1 MVALKVALPHLT
13 LSRNNSPSRSNSTPL
28 PTPTSKQSSS
38 PLSSRPASEEGLKA
52 PVVSP
57 VIVDEPA
64 QMDDVVKPEPVRSG
78 RPGFGSI
85 GAALRRSASGKVP
98 TLGLGSSTPIN
109 APSPTPSTP
118 APTTTAAT
126 AKTLSRP
133 TSDSVTGLIP
143 LRSQSLKPKTR
154 SQSTDRRAL
163 PATAVPAH
171 ATASLQQSISQPP
184 LSRAKGN
191 GTGTAATG
199 GNNTGKRSP
208 PMPASGTV
216 TPSLGG
222 TRAPALHN
230 LEESYVGKVSL
241 KLGEAVNKIFL
252 PGGPTDVAFKG
263 RPAPKVNKTV
273 EFADMIAQELQAAL
287 HDTYLLRTLLRSS
300 VSKSLSLFLTR
311 LTTLLLPTEAM
322 GPPPM
327 TGKEADTLSPALR
340 FNLQVVQCAYQVKVA
355 LLRASHAPA
364 PSFVGDALRPWAE
377 KLGEVMA
384 RVMNPLI
391 TSIRISVSLICGKA
405 RLGETAETAAGASSA
420 SGTSTPT
427 LGVSAGHKHGGVRS
441 LAPAISRPST
451 PQGPFQQGPA
461 WLRELSGVLEG
472 TAKMLS
478 RLDCGADADKWLV
491 SVGTHAIWKGMLS
504 LAARKLPD
512 CEEQQQGAAL
522 TSSHSVSSASTG
534 SSKTSLFK
542 STKRNGSPP
551 GGGSPPLHPA
561 HLSAGTTSSTS
572 PATVA
577 FVRLIGELE
586 LLEQRLQLF
595 MHVLSSQPKV
605 DPSTLHIGC
614 QDVSKC
620 GLCKTGR
627 QFDAESSD
635 DEDEEEIAQAGGL
648 AQYAM
653 REAMQALSAMVVVVR
668 ASRQVDVLREALLL
682 DGFASDGQAVKTV
695 GETKSSAELTPLTPM
710 ALINGTAP
718 VVVDTAHQTRVAA
731 TPAENKSTAPIVVCP
746 TLARALAELPVLILL
761 HLLASRL
768 PSSIPFKLPHEL
780 WNIDWRSYEK
790 ELRTFQA
797 GEEWTPEVAWEMATQ
812 INGVFE
818 AIKTDDPRVK
828 VDDKGLARIECLKIA
843 IEKQAGIDVES
854 VGLGGGGSGV
864 QKVTTN

>member
-1 MVALKVALPHLT
+1 MVALKVALPHIN
-13 LSRNNSPSRSNSTPL
+13 LSRNNSPSRSASTPL
-28 PTPTSKQSSS
+28 TTPTSKQSS
-38 PLSSRPASEEGLKA
+38 PLSSSRPASEENLKA

-64 QMDDVVKPEPVRSG
+64 QMDDVAKPEPSRSG
-78 RPGFGSI
+78 RPGFGAF
-85 GAALRRSASGKVP
+85 GAALRRTASGKVP

-109 APSPTPSTP
+109 APSPTAPTP
-118 APTTTAAT
+118 AQIGTANT
-126 AKTLSRP
+126 KPLSRP
-133 TSDSVTGLIP
+133 ASDTVTGLVP
-143 LRSQSLKPKTR
+143 LRSHSLKPKVR

-171 ATASLQQSISQPP
+171 ATGSLQQSASQPP
-184 LSRAKGN
+184 LSRTKIN
-191 GTGTAATG
+191 GSGATAANG
-199 GNNTGKRSP
+199 PSGGKRSP
-208 PMPASGTV
+208 PMSASGTV
-216 TPSLGG
+216 TPSFGA

-252 PGGPTDVAFKG
+252 PGAPTDVAFKG
-263 RPAPKVNKTV
+263 RPAPKIVKTV
-273 EFADMIAQELQAAL
+273 EFAEMISQELQAAL

-327 TGKEADTLSPALR
+327 TGKEADTISPALR
-340 FNLQVVQCAYQVKVA
+340 FNLQIVQCAYQVKRA

-405 RLGETAETAAGASSA
+405 RLGESADTISGSSIA
-420 SGTSTPT
+420 SGASTPT
-427 LGVSAGHKHGGVRS
+427 LGVSSSHHKHGGVRS
-441 LAPAISRPST
+441 LAPTISRPST
-451 PQGPFQQGPA
+451 PQGPALQGPA
-461 WLRELSGVLEG
+461 WLRELSGILEG
-472 TAKMLS
+472 TAKMIS

-491 SVGTHAIWKGMLS
+491 SVATHTVWKGMLS
-504 LAARKLPD
+504 LAARKMPD
-512 CEEQQQGAAL
+512 NEEQQGAVL
-522 TSSHSVSSASTG
+522 TSSHSGSSASTG
-534 SSKTSLFK
+534 SSKPGLFK
-542 STKRNGSPP
+542 STKRNASPP
-551 GGGSPPLHPA
+551 GGGSPPLHAA
-561 HLSAGTTSSTS
+561 HLPQSTTSSTS
-572 PATVA
+572 PSDVA

-595 MHVLSSQPKV
+595 MHVLSSQPRV
-605 DPSTLHIGC
+605 DPSTLHTGC

-635 DEDEEEIAQAGGL
+635 DEDVEEIAQAGGL

-653 REAMQALSAMVVVVR
+653 REAMQALSAMIIVVR
-668 ASRQVDVLREALLL
+668 ASRQVDVLREAILL
-682 DGFASDGQAVKTV
+682 DGFAGEGQARTTDDKP
-695 GETKSSAELTPLTPM
+695 SELTPLTPM

-718 VVVDTAHQTRVAA
+718 AVNDTAGGSNAV
-731 TPAENKSTAPIVVCP
+731 PNKTLDAPVFVCP
-746 TLARALAELPVLILL
+746 TLARALAEVPVLILL

-768 PSSIPFKLPHEL
+768 PTSIPFKLPHEL

-812 INGVFE
+812 VNNVFE
-818 AIKTDDPRVK
+818 AIKTDDK
-828 VDDKGLARIECLKIA
+828 LKLNEKELARIECLKIA

-854 VGLGGGGSGV
+854 VGLGGGSGV
-864 QKVTTN
+864 QKVGN